1 MAKIMDNFL
10 AFFLNLS
17 IIRPI
22 VQTTLRSF
30 NAYSWNQL
38 KITVTLHQKI
48 NSYDSF
54 HNAFSLVYRSS
65 FAGLLPKGRKNG

>member
-1 MAKIMDNFL
+1 MAKLMDNFL
-10 AFFLNLS
+10 AIFLNLS

-22 VQTTLRSF
+22 VQTTLRRF
-30 NAYSWNQL
+30 DAFSWNQL

-54 HNAFSLVYRSS
+54 HNAFNLI
-65 FAGLLPKGRKNG
+65 FNG

>member
-1 MAKIMDNFL
+1 MAKLMDNFL
-10 AFFLNLS
+10 AIFLNLS

-22 VQTTLRSF
+22 VQTTPRSF
-30 NAYSWNQL
+30 NAFSWNQL

-54 HNAFSLVYRSS
+54 HNAFSLV
-65 FAGLLPKGRKNG
+65 FKVD

>member
-1 MAKIMDNFL
+1 MAKLMDNFL
-10 AFFLNLS
+10 AIFLNLS

-30 NAYSWNQL
+30 NAFSWNQL
-38 KITVTLHQKI
+38 KITVTLHQKK

-54 HNAFSLVYRSS
+54 HNAFSLVY
-65 FAGLLPKGRKNG
+65 NG